1 MCTRLVENGANVVVF
16 PERIARVIT
25 MHTFTSL
32 FSEGINE
39 VVSESVSM
47 GLGPFDGDG
56 KVVVLGGDDGRVPVS
71 VVDD

>member
-1 MCTRLVENGANVVVF
+1 
-16 PERIARVIT
+16 

-32 FSEGINE
+32 FGEGVNE

-56 KVVVLGGDDGRVPVS
+56 KVAVLGGDDGRVPMS
-71 VVDD
+71 IVDD